1 MARRAG
7 ELGLGTA
14 QPGTTAESTRR
25 NPAAAGRTRGYQ
37 ARWLVLLELL
47 RLPPPSITAGAASAS
62 SFTSV
67 ASSGKPGLGPSDGQR
82 LGHCLTFKGVWGS
95 ESLAFSS
102 FVV

>member
-7 ELGLGTA
+7 ELGLETA
-14 QPGTTAESTRR
+14 QLGTTAQSTPR
-25 NPAAAGRTRGYQ
+25 NSAATARTRGYQ
-37 ARWLVLLELL
+37 ECWLVLLELL
-47 RLPPPSITAGAASAS
+47 QLPPLSISAAASAS

-82 LGHCLTFKGVWGS
+82 LGHCLTYEGVWGS